1 MTNEL
6 KYTKEV
12 VEEYQRAYWS
22 RALRMPQAISWALLG
37 LGIFWLVWNLVV
49 DDVISVAGL
58 TAVVGG
64 IFLLILIRWKVKKA
78 IQMELDRLE
87 VLCSDQV
94 PVSTVEL
101 GDEIVITSSKGGQ
114 RKVHYRDIVALR
126 QTEHLLVLLFRGNM
140 TLPLAKDG
148 FSGGDWQDCER
159 LIQARRGQSPKTK

>member
-22 RALRMPQAISWALLG
+22 LALRMPKAISWALLG
-37 LGIFWLVWNLVV
+37 LGIFWLVWNLAV

-78 IQMELDRLE
+78 IQIAWR
-87 VLCSDQV
+87 CSV
-94 PVSTVEL
+94 RTRSL
-101 GDEIVITSSKGGQ
+101 
-114 RKVHYRDIVALR
+114 
-126 QTEHLLVLLFRGNM
+126 
-140 TLPLAKDG
+140 
-148 FSGGDWQDCER
+148 
-159 LIQARRGQSPKTK
+159 SPR

>member
-22 RALRMPQAISWALLG
+22 RALRMPKAISWALLG
-37 LGIFWLVWNLVV
+37 LGIFWLVWNLAV

-87 VLCSDQV
+87 VLCS
-94 PVSTVEL
+94 
-101 GDEIVITSSKGGQ
+101 
-114 RKVHYRDIVALR
+114 VALR

-148 FSGGDWQDCER
+148 FSGGDWRDCER